1 MLLGFGGGI
10 AFNPMLL
17 AGAAAIVAATQL
29 RSPGGRR
36 LRTPTRI
43 PWLTAPARGACSPD
57 RAGSAPN
64 LVVGR

>member
-29 RSPGGRR
+29 RSPGGQAAAD
-36 LRTPTRI
+36 PDAD
-43 PWLTAPARGACSPD
+43 PVAD
-57 RAGSAPN
+57 RAGE
-64 LVVGR
+64 GRVLA